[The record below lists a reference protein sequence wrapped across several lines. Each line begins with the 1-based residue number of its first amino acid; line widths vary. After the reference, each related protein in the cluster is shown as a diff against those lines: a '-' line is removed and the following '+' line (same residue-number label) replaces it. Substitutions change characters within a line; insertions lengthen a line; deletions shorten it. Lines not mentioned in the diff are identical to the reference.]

1 MDADAGLDSASAFF
15 LVKVAKRAS
24 DFAISVKSL
33 PVSFFMMNVLTR
45 FISAAILVI
54 VAMTVRAE
62 QTMLGGL
69 LPPETPLIKDSEL
82 TITVADYQKALLG
95 LPPKQRAG
103 IEHDLTTLQEFL
115 LELYIEKRLVR
126 EAERLKIP
134 DQPDIQ
140 AQLQMVQRKV
150 LVNAVVDQ
158 FKAGLK
164 QPDFTELAQEY
175 YQTHRKEFTRPE
187 QLEVA
192 HILIN
197 APLCDCEDPNGEKR
211 KRAEALLT
219 ELRGGADF
227 GELARKNSDDKAS
240 ARQGGIL
247 PKLVTRGSLVKPFE
261 DAAFA
266 LQPGE
271 LSGVVETQY
280 GYHIIKLISRQPET
294 VPPFEQVKVR
304 IIEKL
309 AKDFQETNHK
319 EYVARFYPKPEA
331 FNLGMINALTG
342 GAAGA
347 PNVLDNAPPPPPP
360 AR

>member
-1 MDADAGLDSASAFF
+1 MDADANLDSASAFF
-15 LVKVAKRAS
+15 LVKAAKRAS

-33 PVSFFMMNVLTR
+33 PVSFFMMNVLIR

-82 TITVADYQKALLG
+82 TITVVDYQKALLG

-126 EAERLKIP
+126 EAERLKMP

-140 AQLQMVQRKV
+140 ARLQMVQRKV

-175 YQTHRKEFTRPE
+175 YQTHHKEFTRPE

-227 GELARKNSDDKAS
+227 GELARKNSDDKTS

-247 PKLVTRGSLVKPFE
+247 PKLLTRGSLVKPFE

-309 AKDFQETNHK
+309 AKDFQDTNHK

-347 PNVLDNAPPPPPP
+347 PSVLDNAPPPPPP

>member
-1 MDADAGLDSASAFF
+1 
-15 LVKVAKRAS
+15 
-24 DFAISVKSL
+24 
-33 PVSFFMMNVLTR
+33 MMNVLIRLIAT
-45 FISAAILVI
+45 AILVI
-54 VAMTVRAE
+54 AATTVRAE
-62 QTMLGGL
+62 QTALGGL
-69 LPPETPLIKDSEL
+69 LPPETPLVKDSEL

-95 LPPKQRAG
+95 LPPKQRSG

-115 LELYIEKRLVR
+115 LELYTEERLVR

-140 AQLQMVQRKV
+140 AQLQMAQRKV
-150 LVNAVVDQ
+150 LVSAVVDQ

-164 QPDFTELAQEY
+164 QPDFTDLAQEY

-197 APLCDCEDPNGEKR
+197 APLCPCEDPNGEKR
-211 KRAEALLT
+211 KRAEALLA

-227 GELARKNSDDKAS
+227 SELARKNSDDKAS

-247 PKLVTRGSLVKPFE
+247 PKLVTRGTLVKPFE
-261 DAAFA
+261 DVAFA

-294 VPPFEQVKVR
+294 VPPFEQVKAR
-304 IIEKL
+304 ILEKL
-309 AKDFQETNHK
+309 TKDFQDTNHK
-319 EYVARFYPKPEA
+319 EYVVRFYPKPDA

-342 GAAGA
+342 GAGA
-347 PNVLDNAPPPPPP
+347 LGVPNAPPPSPPP
-360 AR
+360 LPPVR